1 MKKAFS
7 LFLCISCF
15 SISIHAQWIWDRNK
29 LEEIKKEIHSFTY
42 ANAYRQL
49 IDDAEK
55 AMEAPFYS
63 VTFKQKAAPGKD
75 PHDYVSLSRYFWPD
89 PRKENGLP
97 YIYRDGESNPELENY
112 DRIPLGEMA
121 GNVTTLSLAWY
132 YSGEERYARKA
143 VKLLRVWFL
152 DKKTRMNP
160 NLNYAQF
167 VPGTQGDSGRPS
179 GLIDSYSFVTMLNA
193 VKLLEG
199 SRSYTAQDRSGLEKW
214 FSCFAAWWQ
223 NSDLGKVERTQGNN
237 HGTTYDMQLTVF
249 LLFCGDTVTAR
260 QLINEFPARRLYK
273 QIRPDGSQPRELHR
287 TLAFHYSVYNLQFFV
302 DMCAIARNQGI
313 ELYKATSPDG
323 RNVCKAVDFLT
334 PYLGKDVSAWPYK
347 QISGWEDSL
356 QALCKQLYR
365 MADIAP
371 SREDYLKLYK
381 QYSKQGLNDRNRL
394 LYGAPDP
401 IRDAFSYVDKQLKY
415 ASLCTDSIISTS
427 PKKGAVIPRCLNK
440 DGSLR
445 LVNPADW
452 CSGFFPGSLWMA
464 YHYTKD
470 DALKELAI
478 RYTEPV
484 KKAKDHVFSHDTGF
498 KVFCSSG
505 NAYKETRSDE
515 YREVVL
521 KAAHSLASRYNPHL
535 KVIRSW
541 DFNRHKWQYPVII
554 DNMMNL
560 ELLFEASLLTGDKTF
575 YDIANAHATTTLEN
589 HFRTDYSS
597 WHVVDYDTISGKA
610 RLKQT
615 HQGYDDSSAWARG
628 QSWALYGFA
637 MSYRYTK
644 NKKYLRQAQHIAE
657 FIFTHP
663 NLPSDFIPYW
673 DFNDPKIP
681 DSPRDA
687 SAACICAS
695 ALYEMATYDSNR
707 KEQYVT
713 WADRILASLLQNY
726 LVEEG
731 KDKGFLLLHSVG
743 NMPSKD
749 EIDVPISYADYYFLE
764 ALLRRSS
771 LSK

>member
-1 MKKAFS
+1 MIKAILLFLCASCFAFS
-7 LFLCISCF
+7 LQ
-15 SISIHAQWIWDRNK
+15 AQWIWDRNK
-29 LEEIKKEIHSFTY
+29 LEEIKREIQSFTY

-49 IDDAEK
+49 KDDAEK
-55 AMEAPFYS
+55 AMEAPAYS
-63 VTFKQKAAPGKD
+63 VTFKQKPAPGKD
-75 PHDYVSLSRYFWPD
+75 PHDYVSLSRYFWPN
-89 PRKENGLP
+89 PANENGLP
-97 YIYRDGESNPELENY
+97 YVYRDGESNPELENY

-121 GNVTTLSLAWY
+121 KNVTTLSLAWY
-132 YSGEERYARKA
+132 YSGEERYARRA
-143 VKLLRVWFL
+143 VKLLRIWFL

-167 VPGTQGDSGRPS
+167 IPGTKGNSGRPS

-199 SRSYTAQDRSGLEKW
+199 SKSYTAKDRSGLEKW
-214 FSCFAAWWQ
+214 FSDFATWWQ
-223 NSDLGKVERTQGNN
+223 NSDLGKVERAQNNN

-249 LLFCGDTVTAR
+249 LLFCGDTISAR
-260 QLINEFPARRLYK
+260 QIINEFPARRLYK
-273 QIRPDGSQPRELHR
+273 QIQPDGSQPRELHR

-302 DMCAIARNQGI
+302 DMCAIARSQGI
-313 ELYKATSPDG
+313 ELYKAISPDG
-323 RNVCKAVDFLT
+323 RNICKAVDFLT
-334 PYLGKDVSAWPYK
+334 PYLGKDVSVWPYK
-347 QISGWEDSL
+347 QINGWEESL
-356 QALCKQLYR
+356 QFLCEQLYR
-365 MADIAP
+365 MADIVP
-371 SREDYLKLYK
+371 SRQDYMKLYK
-381 QYSKQGLNDRNRL
+381 QYGKQGLNNRKRL
-394 LYGAPDP
+394 LYGASDP
-401 IRDAFSYVDKQLKY
+401 IRDAFSYADKQLKY
-415 ASLCTDSIISTS
+415 TSLCADSILSTS
-427 PKKGAVIPRCLNK
+427 LKKELVIPRCLNK

-452 CSGFFPGSLWMA
+452 CSGFFPGSLWLV

-470 DALKELAI
+470 EALRKLAI

-484 KKAKDHVFSHDTGF
+484 KKAKDHVFSHDIGF

-505 NAYKETRSDE
+505 NAYKEIRSDE

-521 KAAHSLASRYNPHL
+521 KAAHSLATRYNSHL

-541 DFNRHKWQYPVII
+541 DFSRHKWQYPVII

-560 ELLFEASLLTGDKTF
+560 ELLFEASLLTGDNAF
-575 YDIANAHATTTLEN
+575 YDIANAHAATTLKN
-589 HFRTDYSS
+589 HFRADYSS

-615 HQGYDDSSAWARG
+615 HQGYADSSAWARG

-637 MSYRYTK
+637 MTYRYTK
-644 NKKYLRQAQHIAE
+644 NKKYLHQAQHIAD

-663 NLPSDFIPYW
+663 NMPSDFVPYW

-681 DSPRDA
+681 DTFRDV
-687 SAACICAS
+687 SAACVCAS
-695 ALYEMATYDSNR
+695 ALYELATYNPNR
-707 KEQYVT
+707 KEQYVA
-713 WADRILASLLQNY
+713 WADRILASLLQDY

-731 KDKGFLLLHSVG
+731 KCKGFLLLHSVG

-764 ALLRRSS
+764 ALLRRDS

>member
-1 MKKAFS
+1 MIKAILLFLCASCFAFS
-7 LFLCISCF
+7 LQ
-15 SISIHAQWIWDRNK
+15 AQWIWDRNK

-49 IDDAEK
+49 KDDAEK
-55 AMEAPFYS
+55 AMEAPAYS
-63 VTFKQKAAPGKD
+63 VTFKQKPAPSKD
-75 PHDYVSLSRYFWPD
+75 PHDYVSLSRYFWPN
-89 PRKENGLP
+89 PANENGLP
-97 YIYRDGESNPELENY
+97 YVYRDGESNPELENY

-121 GNVTTLSLAWY
+121 KNVTTLSLAWY
-132 YSGEERYARKA
+132 YSGEERYARRA

-167 VPGTQGDSGRPS
+167 IPGTKGNSGRPS

-199 SRSYTAQDRSGLEKW
+199 SKNYTAKDRSGLEKW
-214 FSCFAAWWQ
+214 FSDFATWWQ
-223 NSDLGKVERTQGNN
+223 KSDLGKVERAQGNN

-249 LLFCGDTVTAR
+249 LLFCGDTISAR
-260 QLINEFPARRLYK
+260 QIINEFPARRLYK
-273 QIRPDGSQPRELHR
+273 QIQPDGSQPRELHR

-302 DMCAIARNQGI
+302 DMCAIARSQGI
-313 ELYKATSPDG
+313 ELYKVTSPDG
-323 RNVCKAVDFLT
+323 RNICKAVDFLT
-334 PYLGKDVSAWPYK
+334 PYLGKDVSVWPYK
-347 QISGWEDSL
+347 QINGWEESL
-356 QALCKQLYR
+356 QFLCGQLYR
-365 MADIAP
+365 MADIAS
-371 SREDYLKLYK
+371 SRQDYMKLYK
-381 QYSKQGLNDRNRL
+381 QYGKQGLSDRNRL

-401 IRDAFSYVDKQLKY
+401 IRDAFTYAGKQLKY
-415 ASLCTDSIISTS
+415 TSLCADSILSTA
-427 PKKGAVIPRCLNK
+427 PKKEAVIPRCLNK

-452 CSGFFPGSLWMA
+452 CSGFFPGSLWLA

-470 DALKELAI
+470 DVLRKLAV

-484 KKAKDHVFSHDTGF
+484 KKAKDHVFSHDIGF

-560 ELLFEASLLTGDKTF
+560 ELLFEASLLTGDNAF
-575 YDIANAHATTTLEN
+575 YEIANTHAATTLEN

-615 HQGYDDSSAWARG
+615 HQGYVDSSAWARG
-628 QSWALYGFA
+628 QSWALYGFTMA
-637 MSYRYTK
+637 YRYTK
-644 NKKYLRQAQHIAE
+644 NGKYLRQARHIAE

-663 NLPSDFIPYW
+663 NMPSDFIPYW

-681 DSPRDA
+681 NTLRDV

-695 ALYEMATYDSNR
+695 VLYELATYNPNDR
-707 KEQYVT
+707 ERYVA
-713 WADRILASLLQNY
+713 WADRILASLLQDY

-731 KDKGFLLLHSVG
+731 KCKGFLLLHSVG

-764 ALLRRSS
+764 ALLRRDS